1 MKKKRKKK
9 RIKIKNKVSSKM
21 KTNQCEMFKIEKL
34 AKITFRQIQ
43 IGCKNLLLQCKN

>member
-9 RIKIKNKVSSKM
+9 RIKIKNKVSSKI

-34 AKITFRQIQ
+34 AKITFR
-43 IGCKNLLLQCKN
+43 

>member
-9 RIKIKNKVSSKM
+9 RKKNKNKVSSKK

-34 AKITFRQIQ
+34 AKITFR
-43 IGCKNLLLQCKN
+43 